1 MNFGGKRK
9 YLFEMQST
17 AMSDIVFILLIFFL
31 LSSNFMTQTGI
42 EIELPKEVAPQPI
55 ETREVV
61 ITLTKDGDAFVNE
74 TRVSF
79 EDLEPELQGALA
91 KAASKVV
98 VIRGDEAT
106 LFGRVVQ
113 VMETGR
119 RAGAEGIAVATQSS
133 SGGDG
138 NR

>member
-61 ITLTKDGDAFVNE
+61 VTLTKDGDAFVNE

-79 EDLEPELQGALA
+79 EELEPELRGALE

-98 VIRGDEAT
+98 VVRADEAA
-106 LFGRVVQ
+106 LWGRAVE

-119 RAGAEGIAVATQSS
+119 RVGAEGFAVATQSS

>member
-1 MNFGGKRK
+1 MNFGGKRA
-9 YLFEMQST
+9 YLHKMEST

-42 EIELPKEVAPQPI
+42 EIDLPKEVAPQPI

-61 ITLTKDGDAFVNE
+61 VTLTKDGDAFVNE
-74 TRVSF
+74 ARVSY
-79 EDLEPELQGALA
+79 EELEEALRGALET
-91 KAASKVV
+91 AASKVV
-98 VIRGDEAT
+98 VVRADEAS
-106 LFGRVVQ
+106 LWGRAVE

-119 RAGAEGIAVATQSS
+119 RAGAEAIAVATQSS
-133 SGGDG
+133 SGGDD